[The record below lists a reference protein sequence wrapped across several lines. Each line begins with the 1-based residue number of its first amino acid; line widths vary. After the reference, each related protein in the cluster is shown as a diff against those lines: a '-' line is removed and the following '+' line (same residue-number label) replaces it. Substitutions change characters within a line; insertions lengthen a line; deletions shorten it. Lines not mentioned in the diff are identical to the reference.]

1 MTLRYAGGCLALT
14 VALVCAASA
23 QNGPQGDKQFQAAL
37 HKEMV
42 DGDLKAAIE
51 EYRTISTRPGV
62 GRELAATALVHMAE
76 CYQKLGDGE
85 AQKIYERIVREFS
98 DQKEQLV
105 VARTRLGATARVASA
120 KGDRSVWSPNADG
133 FGTITPDGRFLTYAD
148 WGKTGGLILRD
159 LITGKDRPLTECCVQ
174 FSAISKDGKQVAY
187 ERFENGKPD
196 ELRLGSLQGTGVLE
210 FRVLLKSEEIP
221 SIFPM
226 DWSPDGKSL
235 AVRLARKD
243 RSSQVALVAVQDGAL
258 RVLKTTGWNDRSGSG
273 KVFFSPDGRYIAYS
287 GVAGDNGNELHVFIM
302 TADGNSETA
311 AVAHPSRNDIMGWSA
326 DGKHLLFASD
336 RTGSYGLWALPV
348 ADGKPQ
354 APPTLVK
361 PDIGKV
367 TWSLGVSASGT
378 LYTWKNTGATYVQVS
393 AIDLYAGTLLGPPTG
408 ISQRFVNSR
417 GRPAWSMDGKQL
429 AYSSCGDGRGCSLFI
444 QSMESGKVRE
454 VPAGMSYFDFLHWS
468 PDGLALLLSG
478 TDANAKQAIYRVD
491 TQTGDKTAV
500 LVSNDNSPKYPQ
512 WALDGK
518 HIYYRL
524 RVPGSYAVMERDIA
538 SGTERELI
546 RTPSGGGNSPFS
558 LSPDGRSI
566 AVISTSSSL
575 LVVPSKGGEARTL
588 FRTSPPEWLM
598 PAGALAWT
606 ADSRAVLVVKVNKLL
621 EVPIDGRQ
629 PRELDIDVSA
639 WLTGEGFR
647 LSPDG
652 RHIAFVGNAGET
664 GSEIWALENFL
675 PAPPAKK

>member
-1 MTLRYAGGCLALT
+1 MTLRRAGGCLALI
-14 VALVCAASA
+14 VALVGAAAA
-23 QNGPQGDKQFQAAL
+23 QSGVQGDKQFQAAL

-51 EYRTISTRPGV
+51 EYEKISTRPGV
-62 GRELAATALVHMAE
+62 GRELAATALVRMAE
-76 CYQKLGDGE
+76 CYQKLGDAE
-85 AQKIYERIVREFS
+85 SRKIYERIVREFP
-98 DQKEQLV
+98 DRKEE
-105 VARTRLGATARVASA
+105 VATARARLGATAAVASA
-120 KGDRSVWSPNADG
+120 KGDRAVWSPNADG
-133 FGTITPDGRFLTYAD
+133 FGTITPDGRSLSYAD

-159 LITGKDRPLTECCVQ
+159 LMSGKDRPLTTECCVQ

-196 ELRLGSLQGTGVLE
+196 ELRLASLQAGVLE
-210 FRVLLKSEEIP
+210 SRVLLKSEEIS

-226 DWSPDGKSL
+226 DWSPDGKSI

-258 RVLKTTGWNDRSGSG
+258 RVLKTTGWNDRLG

-287 GVAGDNGNELHVFIM
+287 GVTGDDGNELHVFIM
-302 TADGNSETA
+302 TADGNRETA
-311 AVAHPSRNDIMGWSA
+311 AVAHPSRNNIMGWSA

-408 ISQRFVNSR
+408 ISQVFVNSR
-417 GRPAWSMDGKQL
+417 GRPAWSMDGKQI

-491 TQTGDKTAV
+491 THTGNKSAV
-500 LVSNDNSPKYPQ
+500 LVSDDNYPKYPQ

-518 HIYYRL
+518 RIYYRL
-524 RVPGSYAVMERDIA
+524 RVPDSYAVMERDLA

-606 ADSRAVLVVKVNKLL
+606 ADSRAVLVVKVNKLW

-629 PRELDIDVSA
+629 PRELDIDVSD

-652 RHIAFVGNAGET
+652 RHIAFVGNAGGT

-675 PAPPAKK
+675 PRVNAGK